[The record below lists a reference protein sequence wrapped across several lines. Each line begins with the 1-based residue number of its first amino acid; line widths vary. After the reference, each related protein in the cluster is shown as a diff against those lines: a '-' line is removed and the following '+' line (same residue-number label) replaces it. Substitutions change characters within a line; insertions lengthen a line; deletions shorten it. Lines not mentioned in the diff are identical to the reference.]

1 MNTEKF
7 IPISEGSLLEM
18 LYDVHMY
25 RALVA
30 GGVDSW
36 EWCDS
41 SIHQYLNELGANDME
56 EFARMDVDAFE
67 KEAEAFGLSVAEV
80 EV

>member
-7 IPISEGSLLEM
+7 IPISEDNLLGM

-41 SIHQYLNELGANDME
+41 SIHQYLNELGASDME
-56 EFARMDVDAFE
+56 EFARIDVDTFE
-67 KEAEAFGLSVAEV
+67 KEAEAFGLSASEIEV
-80 EV
+80 